1 MTGHQ
6 RLVNILKI
14 TKMDSKN
21 LFIILLGTALVLS
34 FIFRPSK
41 GIEMYEKEIDSLRVK
56 NQTLI
61 LTNDTLLMLN
71 KSLNSE
77 IQELI
82 NNIDSTKAQLNKT
95 KITINNLENEKGK
108 VSTYVNTLN
117 ADEIAGELSNYLNN
131 RK

>member
-1 MTGHQ
+1 
-6 RLVNILKI
+6 VNTLKI

-41 GIEMYEKEIDSLRVK
+41 GIEMYEKEINNLKVK
-56 NQTLI
+56 NQTLR
-61 LTNDTLLMLN
+61 LNNDTLLMLN
-71 KSLNSE
+71 KSLNIE

-82 NNIDSTKAQLNKT
+82 NNIDSTQAQLNKT

-108 VSTYVNTLN
+108 VSTYVNALN
-117 ADEIAGELSNYLNN
+117 ADEVAGELSNYLNN

>member
-21 LFIILLGTALVLS
+21 LFIILLGTALILS

>member
-1 MTGHQ
+1 
-6 RLVNILKI
+6 
-14 TKMDSKN
+14 MDSKN

-41 GIEMYEKEIDSLRVK
+41 GIEMYEKEINNLKVK
-56 NQTLI
+56 NQTLR
-61 LTNDTLLMLN
+61 LNNDTLLMLN
-71 KSLNSE
+71 KSLNIE

-82 NNIDSTKAQLNKT
+82 NNIDSTQAQLNKT
-95 KITINNLENEKGK
+95 KTIINNLENEKGK

-117 ADEIAGELSNYLNN
+117 ADEVAGELSNYLNN

>member
-1 MTGHQ
+1 
-6 RLVNILKI
+6 
-14 TKMDSKN
+14 MDSKN

-41 GIEMYEKEIDSLRVK
+41 GIEMYEKEINNLKVK
-56 NQTLI
+56 NQTLR
-61 LTNDTLLMLN
+61 LNNDTLLMLN
-71 KSLNSE
+71 KSLNIE

-82 NNIDSTKAQLNKT
+82 NNIDSTQAQLNKT

-108 VSTYVNTLN
+108 VSTYVNALN
-117 ADEIAGELSNYLNN
+117 ADEVAGELSNYLNN

>member
-1 MTGHQ
+1 M
-6 RLVNILKI
+6 I
-14 TKMDSKN
+14 KMDTKN
-21 LFIILLGTALVLS
+21 LFIILLGVALILS
-34 FIFRPSK
+34 FVFRPST
-41 GIEMYEKEIDSLRVK
+41 GIDMYEKEINNLKVK
-56 NQTLI
+56 NENLK
-61 LTNDTLLMLN
+61 LNNDTLLMLN
-71 KSLNSE
+71 KSLNIE

-95 KITINNLENEKGK
+95 KIKINDLENEKGK

>member
-1 MTGHQ
+1 MTGLQ
-6 RLVNILKI
+6 RLVSILKMI
-14 TKMDSKN
+14 KMDNKN
-21 LFIILLGTALVLS
+21 LFIILLGVALILS
-34 FIFRPSK
+34 FVFRPST
-41 GIEMYEKEIDSLRVK
+41 GIDMYEKEINNLKVK
-56 NQTLI
+56 NENLK
-61 LTNDTLLMLN
+61 LNNDTLLMLN
-71 KSLNSE
+71 KSLNIE

-95 KITINNLENEKGK
+95 KIKINDLENEKGK

>member
-1 MTGHQ
+1 
-6 RLVNILKI
+6 
-14 TKMDSKN
+14 MDSKN

-41 GIEMYEKEIDSLRVK
+41 GIEMYEKEINNLKVK
-56 NQTLI
+56 NQTLR
-61 LTNDTLLMLN
+61 LNNDTLLMLN
-71 KSLNSE
+71 KSLNIE

-82 NNIDSTKAQLNKT
+82 NNIDSTQAQLNKT

-117 ADEIAGELSNYLNN
+117 ADEVAGELSNYLNN

>member
-1 MTGHQ
+1 
-6 RLVNILKI
+6 VNILKI

-21 LFIILLGTALVLS
+21 LFIILLGTALILS